1 MMHFS
6 QKNKNLLI
14 GLGLQLVG
22 EEEDFILVKE
32 LGIEGNQIPNYFSLP
47 IVQLNDALEVEQ
59 ELISDCPIMD
69 VKCTE
74 NAIILSCWEWVP
86 GPGPGDFECSFTNE
100 EEAIAFIRSYYF
112 GENSYFEKRKAFE
125 IKRSSGSNQ

>member
-1 MMHFS
+1 M
-6 QKNKNLLI
+6 

-32 LGIEGNQIPNYFSLP
+32 LGIGGNQIPNYFSMP
-47 IVQLNDALEVEQ
+47 ILHLNEELEVEQ
-59 ELISDCPIMD
+59 ELISDCPIMS
-69 VKCTE
+69 VKCTDK
-74 NAIILSCWEWVP
+74 AIELSCWEWIP
-86 GPGPGDFECSFTNE
+86 GPGPGDFDLSFTDE

-125 IKRSSGSNQ
+125 IERSSGSK